1 MGEEF
6 DMAHDMS
13 PTDDW
18 SLRQTLLARLSKL
31 RSSGP
36 VGAHRYAGSDGGGVF
51 GYCRFARERIAQI
64 CLGEPLIVVVLSGA
78 KELWVGEVC
87 DHIRAGIPFVIPA
100 GVTFD
105 IVNVPDARSGR
116 YESVAI
122 TIDAEL
128 RRSARRAATHG
139 QARSDPNAIGR
150 EITLTPD
157 LVEAFGHAATA
168 LLDPARAPALAR
180 HRILEILL
188 LVMEAPAARG
198 LFAATFRV
206 KAEDIVRRHPARVW
220 RVEQLAQE
228 MGLGA
233 STLRRRLAAEGGS
246 FRELV
251 LGARMDVAQDLLTHE
266 AYTVA
271 QAAQAAGYSSRSH
284 FARRFRAAH
293 GVRPS
298 EKCRI
303 G

>member
-1 MGEEF
+1 
-6 DMAHDMS
+6 MAFDMS

-51 GYCRFARERIAQI
+51 GYCRFARERIAQL
-64 CLGEPLIVVVLSGA
+64 CLAEPLIVVVLSGA

-122 TIDAEL
+122 TIDADL
-128 RRSARRAATHG
+128 RRSARHAANHDQTRPG
-139 QARSDPNAIGR
+139 PKAVGR
-150 EITLTPD
+150 EIALSPD

-188 LVMEAPAARG
+188 LVTEAPAARG
-198 LFAATFRV
+198 LFAATFRGR
-206 KAEDIVRRHPARVW
+206 AEDIVRQHPARSW
-220 RVEQLAQE
+220 RVEQLAQA

-251 LGARMDVAQDLLTHE
+251 LSARMDVAQDLLTHE

-298 EKCRI
+298 ETCRI
-303 G
+303 C